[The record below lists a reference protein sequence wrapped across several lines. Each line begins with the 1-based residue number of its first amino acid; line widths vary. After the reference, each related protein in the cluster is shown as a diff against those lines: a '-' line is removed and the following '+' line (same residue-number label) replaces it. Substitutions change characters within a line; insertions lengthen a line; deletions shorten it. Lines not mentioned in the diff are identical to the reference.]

1 MIVWLNGWVV
11 PLQRRTPN
19 VWHQLALD
27 DTNCLDVFMNTQ
39 LNFNRQRRRRSQP
52 HLSTC
57 S

>member
-1 MIVWLNGWVV
+1 
-11 PLQRRTPN
+11 
-19 VWHQLALD
+19 
-27 DTNCLDVFMNTQ
+27 MNTQ